1 MEEVEVDRI
10 AYAVSASSLGAVMV
24 ACSARGLCA
33 VLMGDDEE
41 ALERLLRDRFPR
53 AQLAAGGVDVERVA
67 TEVAALVEAPGGE
80 VSVPL
85 DVSGTEFQRAVW
97 AALREIPAG
106 ETASYAEIAA
116 RIGRPRAVRAVGA
129 ACGANA
135 LALVIPCHR
144 VVRSDGGLS
153 GFLWGVERKR
163 RLLIMEG
170 ALREP
175 AAQAATSPLLDM
187 DG

>member
-1 MEEVEVDRI
+1 MDRI
-10 AYAVSASSLGAVMV
+10 RYAVSASSLGAVMI

-41 ALERLLRDRFPR
+41 ALVRHLRDRFPR
-53 AQLAAGGVDVERVA
+53 AEIGAGGAEEDEVA
-67 TEVAALVEAPGGE
+67 REVAALVESPGGE

-106 ETASYAEIAA
+106 ETATYAEIAA
-116 RIGRPRAVRAVGA
+116 RIGRPRSVRAVGA

-163 RLLIMEG
+163 RLLMTEG
-170 ALREP
+170 AWP
-175 AAQAATSPLLDM
+175 TDQAADI